1 MIHVLK
7 GNLSS
12 VASYKMPTLQIL
24 GGGGGGGWGG
34 GVGGIALLLGN
45 YYVSGM
51 ETMLGVQRLDSRHRV
66 HCYQLRADL
75 DEVACGGRGERG
87 AASFILLFEVS
98 PVPNLTLM

>member
-1 MIHVLK
+1 M
-7 GNLSS
+7 SS
-12 VASYKMPTLQIL
+12 RETSFQWLAIKCRPCRYS
-24 GGGGGGGWGG
+24 
-34 GVGGIALLLGN
+34 GVGVGVALLLGN

-51 ETMLGVQRLDSRHRV
+51 ETMLGVQRQDSRHRV